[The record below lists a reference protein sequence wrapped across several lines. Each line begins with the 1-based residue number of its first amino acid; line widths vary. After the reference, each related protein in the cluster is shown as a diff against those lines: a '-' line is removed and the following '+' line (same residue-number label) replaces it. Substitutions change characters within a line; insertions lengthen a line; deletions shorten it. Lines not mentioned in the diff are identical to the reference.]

1 MASRFFD
8 SDVIYGV
15 AVADPRF
22 EKFVGEVMATTRLNL
37 MEVYYVLRRAGHAG
51 RAVEVYRE
59 TLPHAIEFSDEDLIA
74 AMDWRSE
81 NFRKKTRE
89 LSYIDAV
96 GYWVARSNG
105 LIFTTGDRKFSGY
118 PGVAV
123 V

>member
-22 EKFVGEVMATTRLNL
+22 ERFVGEVMATTRLNL
-37 MEVYYVLRRAGHAG
+37 MEVCYVLRRAGHG
-51 RAVEVYRE
+51 ERALEIYRE
-59 TLPHAIEFSDEDLIA
+59 ALPHAIEFTDPDLIA
-74 AMDWRSE
+74 AMDWRGE

-89 LSYIDAV
+89 PSYVDAV
-96 GYWVARSNG
+96 GYQVARSNG
-105 LIFTTGDRKFSGY
+105 LAFTTGDRKFSGY
-118 PGVAV
+118 PGADV